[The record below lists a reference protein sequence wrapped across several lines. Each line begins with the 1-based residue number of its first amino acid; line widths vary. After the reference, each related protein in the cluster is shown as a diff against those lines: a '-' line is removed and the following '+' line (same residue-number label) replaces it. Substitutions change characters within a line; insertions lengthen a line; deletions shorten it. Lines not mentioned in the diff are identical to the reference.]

1 MNCITCNRLIVS
13 NVIQLNRNMGYKV
26 LIIKLL

>member
-13 NVIQLNRNMGYKV
+13 NVIQLNRNMGCNV